1 MSQYQQ
7 IIDELKIE
15 ASAILRV
22 AEQLD
27 QESLE
32 QAFTLLAECRGKVVV
47 SGVGKTGIIA
57 RKISATLASTGTGSI
72 FLHAAEALHGDL
84 GMIVPGDVLIAI
96 SNSGNSTELISLI
109 PFLKYNEIPI
119 IALTGNLSSMLAKN
133 ADVTL
138 DCHVPPELEPLG
150 LVPTS
155 STTVALAVG
164 DALAIALLR
173 HKKFQLQDYARF
185 HPGGAIGKKLLL
197 KVSDLMHQGIELPV
211 QSSKALM
218 ADVIVEMTSKKLGC
232 SAIINDEGLLVGMIT
247 DGDLRRQLQTKGN
260 SLLGFTAGECMTA
273 SPRSIS
279 AEELAVSALSLME
292 DRKITM
298 LPVINTEG
306 NPVGMLHMHDLI
318 RAGIL

>member
-1 MSQYQQ
+1 MSIYEQ
-7 IIDELKIE
+7 IIEELKIE
-15 ASAILRV
+15 SSAILRV

-27 QESLE
+27 QLSIER
-32 QAFTLLAECRGKVVV
+32 AFELLAKCRGKVVV

-84 GMIVPGDVLIAI
+84 GMIEPGDVLIAI
-96 SNSGNSTELISLI
+96 SNSGNSTELVSLI

-119 IALTGNLSSMLAKN
+119 IALTGNPSSILAKN

-138 DCHVPPELEPLG
+138 NCHVPPELEPLG

-197 KVSDLMHQGIELPV
+197 KVSDLMHQGVELPV
-211 QSSKALM
+211 QSGKALM

-232 SAIINDEGLLVGMIT
+232 SAIIDAKGILIGMIT
-247 DGDLRRQLQTKGN
+247 DGDLRRQLQDKGN
-260 SLLGFTAGECMTA
+260 SLLAYSAEECMTA
-273 SPRSIS
+273 SPRSIK
-279 AEELAVSALSLME
+279 AEQLAVSALSLME
-292 DRKITM
+292 EYKITM
-298 LPVINTEG
+298 LPVINEAG